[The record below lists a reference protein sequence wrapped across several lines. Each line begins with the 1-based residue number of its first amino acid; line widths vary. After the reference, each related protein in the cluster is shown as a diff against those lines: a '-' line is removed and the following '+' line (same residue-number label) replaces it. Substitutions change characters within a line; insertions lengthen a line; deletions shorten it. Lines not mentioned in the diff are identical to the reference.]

1 MSGSGVADGKT
12 LSTAIAISP
21 SVASMTPATIALTS
35 SNESKQ
41 ISSSDGKCKDTA
53 IAISP
58 TITEQQQLIQSA
70 EGNLCKPIT
79 AFADANRSRKP
90 WALSPQVKAR
100 LGIPGLQRGSP
111 ASVSPEV
118 AEAVRKFS
126 ESVVKSGFLSRFAAN
141 QSSSAGDGSR
151 KRKHMSEGTSSSGA
165 TRDNRVGMFTP
176 PGFDL
181 GFSSPD
187 TIVSDSQKEEFSSQ
201 EYAVPKSIPPI
212 APLDWAGPSG
222 ISSFSPFLLITCILC
237 TVLFFASQHSF
248 LCYCLC
254 LFLHAH
260 DNSVHMRLNMYMHI
274 IKNTLFS

>member
-1 MSGSGVADGKT
+1 
-12 LSTAIAISP
+12 
-21 SVASMTPATIALTS
+21 MTPATIALTS

-118 AEAVRKFS
+118 AEVVRKFS